1 MPALMID
8 RRRFAIAPLLALAT
22 APLSLPARAQGGAPV
37 EGQHY
42 VPMRPRQPTRDPKQ
56 VEVIEFFAYGCSHC
70 HSFEP
75 ALDAWQKAL
84 PKGVLFRRIPVAF
97 RDGPAALQQKLFFAI
112 EALGLVEQLHAKV
125 FHAIHVKHDH
135 LQTPQEVSAFLTK
148 NGADAA
154 AVTAAMNG
162 FAVTGKVKQAMLLA
176 AGYGIEGT
184 PSIGI
189 DGRWL
194 TDGSMAG
201 SNMRS
206 LVVADYLLA
215 LARRGG

>member
-1 MPALMID
+1 MID
-8 RRRFAIAPLLALAT
+8 RRRFAFAPLLALAT
-22 APLSLPARAQGGAPV
+22 TSLSLPAQAQGGAPV

-42 VPMRPRQPTRDPKQ
+42 ITMQPRQPTRDRKQ
-56 VEVIEFFAYGCSHC
+56 VEVVEFFAYGCSHC

-84 PKGVLFRRIPVAF
+84 PRGVLFRRIPVAF
-97 RDGPAALQQKLFFAI
+97 REGPAALHQKLFFAI

-135 LQTPQEVSAFLTK
+135 LQTPQEIASFLSM
-148 NGADAA
+148 NRADAA
-154 AVTAAMNG
+154 AVMAAMNG

-176 AGYGIEGT
+176 TGYGIEGT
-184 PSIGI
+184 PSIGV

-215 LARRGG
+215 QARRGG